1 MKQGIVAIVIIA
13 GFAAG
18 FYFAMPYIK
27 TNTKPKNW
35 ETGYETP
42 VSPRLKNT
50 LNGLGKGF

>member
-1 MKQGIVAIVIIA
+1 MKQGIVATIIIA

-35 ETGYETP
+35 ETGYQTP